1 MPRRSFVLRR
11 AGLAPLLLPLF
22 LALSTHAL
30 AQDGSLYPNT
40 NNFGVPF
47 DSGEDWH
54 LQCMRVAGLAPSPAY
69 VTAPTLEEPYT
80 EATDLYYMKREQAVT
95 TRAEWRRVRAQALA
109 AGDDAVLMMLHAN
122 GYGLARDTDRAL
134 YHACRL
140 PTAKAE
146 MEARVGYLASGA
158 IAHDEQPFDLCDH
171 ITSGRMGSL
180 CTMIEKGRDDR
191 VRRARLDRFAA
202 TLPVA
207 AREPFARLR
216 RAAAQFARK
225 SADEVDMSRTGGAGF
240 ATRHIGRR
248 DEEFMQTVFKAADGK
263 IARTN
268 AAQLAGLERQL
279 DAHTRT
285 VLATPSE
292 QENHPERLH
301 YLTVTR
307 EDVRSTGRA
316 WLAYRDAWGAYLSA
330 ARARSDLVSVQA
342 ELTRQRIAQLSRL
355 AR

>member
-1 MPRRSFVLRR
+1 MSRRSPALRR
-11 AGLAPLLLPLF
+11 AGLTPLLL
-22 LALSTHAL
+22 ALLLGLSAPAA
-30 AQDGSLYPNT
+30 AQDTSLYPNT

-47 DSGEDWH
+47 DGGEDWH
-54 LQCMRVAGLAPSPAY
+54 QQCMRVARLAPSPAY
-69 VTAPTLEEPYT
+69 AITPPLEEPYT
-80 EATDLYYMKREQAVT
+80 QATDLYYMKREQAT
-95 TRAEWRRVRAQALA
+95 TTAAEWRRVREQALA
-109 AGDDAVLMMLHAN
+109 AGDDAVLMMLYAN
-122 GYGLARDTDRAL
+122 GYGVARDTDRAL

-158 IAHDEQPFDLCDH
+158 IAHDDQPFDLCDH
-171 ITSGRMGSL
+171 ITSGRMGGL
-180 CTMIEKGRDDR
+180 CSMIDKGRDDR
-191 VRRARLDRFAA
+191 VRRARLERFAA

-216 RAAAQFARK
+216 EAAAEFARK
-225 SADEVDMSRTGGAGF
+225 SADEVDMSGTGGAGF

-268 AAQLAGLERQL
+268 AAQLARLERQL
-279 DAHTRT
+279 DAQTRA

-316 WLAYRDAWGAYLSA
+316 WLAYRDAWAAYLSA

-342 ELTRQRIAQLSRL
+342 ELTRQRIAQLSQLTR
-355 AR
+355 